1 MPMFQSTTSNGNLKA
16 INENI
21 TLLCV
26 SLNLSNQQLET
37 GTMTSKLMGLNSTRQ
52 LDMYVCISN
61 RQASLLLKSE
71 FMPL

>member
-16 INENI
+16 VNENI